1 MILPWAI
8 GQDLI
13 DTGASRTI
21 VSEEIARQI
30 GGPIKDNITYA
41 AAAVSGNVTINHQIE
56 TPVSA
61 FGLDLGTFEVL
72 VSKDPRTFKKV
83 SFDTIMGYD
92 ILTALPMLLL
102 DFQEHSVGIVPK
114 ANTGEYF
121 ATVIEQSRMKRQ
133 KVTGVESCYGFW
145 PSKMS
150 QTQNKQSSTT
160 NTEFNQTNRSY
171 LNMAENR
178 CSVLREGNEPRFKS
192 STRSNGRLVY

>member
-1 MILPWAI
+1 MGNWT
-8 GQDLI
+8 GSCLI

-56 TPVSA
+56 TPLSA

-72 VSKDPRTFKKV
+72 VSKDPRTFKGV

-102 DFQEHSVGIVPK
+102 DFQEHSVGMVPR
-114 ANTGEYF
+114 ANSGDYF
-121 ATVIEQSRMKRQ
+121 AIAITQLRTKRQ

-150 QTQNKQSSTT
+150 QVQNRQSSTA
-160 NTEFNQTNRSY
+160 NTESNQTNRSCSG
-171 LNMAENR
+171 LTENR

-192 STRSNGRLVY
+192 GTRSNGRIVY